1 MVTLEVALCP
11 FVAAY
16 NYRLAVN
23 GNVREEES
31 RDSLFK
37 HFKED
42 NVSNERK
49 G

>member
-1 MVTLEVALCP
+1 MVTLVVALCP
-11 FVAAY
+11 FVAKI
-16 NYRLAVN
+16 NKAVN
-23 GNVREEES
+23 GNVREKES
-31 RDSLFK
+31 WDSLFK